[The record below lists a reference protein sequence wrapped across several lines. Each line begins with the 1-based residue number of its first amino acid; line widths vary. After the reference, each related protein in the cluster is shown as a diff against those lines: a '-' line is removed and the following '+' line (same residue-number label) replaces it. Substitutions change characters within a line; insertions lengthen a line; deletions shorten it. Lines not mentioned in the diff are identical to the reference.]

1 MATVPNKAFPMIVDP
16 PYLTPNRKVAALPVP
31 LYAGE
36 VILNTADGNMY
47 VAAPP
52 INQVPMTAS
61 DWAKYAFGLGLN

>member
-1 MATVPNKAFPMIVDP
+1 
-16 PYLTPNRKVAALPVP
+16 LTPNRKVAALPVP